1 MTSALDAT
9 SPAAPIDR
17 GSLLLQ
23 DGVHHLLSGG
33 EAPIPRAT
41 LDAYRRYAEDKAAG
55 LPGRNALEAEHASA
69 RESLG
74 RHLGMADGND
84 IAFLGSMS
92 AALAAA
98 IGAFDWREGDN
109 LVVLADEFP
118 SVVLAGRAVER
129 LGVELR
135 IIPVRPGEPPE
146 QAILGAIDPRTRLAA
161 ISHVSFRH
169 GLRIDVP
176 YLASRLH
183 AAGVALALDVSHSLG
198 VLEVPVAE
206 CDILVSCGH
215 KFLLGAHGTG
225 ILVWNGERLGL
236 PIHAT
241 PSWSSVRDYGMAGG
255 KLAFTPL
262 EGGRAFEMGNADFP
276 ALYALNSGL
285 DLLARSG
292 PTAIEEHALSLSG
305 ELRARLAAAGHAV
318 WTPEASERRGT
329 SIAIG
334 MERSVEIAAGLAEQ
348 GILVAS
354 GDGRIRISIH
364 GFNTEADVAAVVDA
378 LPRAVSNA

>member
-1 MTSALDAT
+1 MTSA
-9 SPAAPIDR
+9 PAPIDR
-17 GSLLLQ
+17 GSLLLP

-41 LDAYRRYAEDKAAG
+41 LDAYRRYTEAKAAG
-55 LPGRNALEAEHASA
+55 LPGRNALEAAHASA
-69 RESLG
+69 RETLG
-74 RHLGMADGND
+74 RHLGMQDGHD

-98 IGAFDWREGDN
+98 IGAFDWRDGDN

-118 SVVLAGRAVER
+118 SVVLAGRSVER

-135 IIPVRPGEPPE
+135 VVPVQPGEAPE
-146 QAILGAIDPRTRLAA
+146 QAILGAVDARTRLAA

-176 YLASRLH
+176 ALATRLH

-198 VLEVPVAE
+198 VLEIPVAE

-225 ILVWNGERLGL
+225 ILVWNETRLGR
-236 PIHAT
+236 PAHAT
-241 PSWSSVRDYGMAGG
+241 PSWSSVRDYDTADGR
-255 KLAFTPL
+255 LAFTPL

-276 ALYALNSGL
+276 ALYALKSGL
-285 DLLARSG
+285 DLLARSCAA
-292 PTAIEEHALSLSG
+292 AIERHALALSG

-334 MERSVEIAAGLAEQ
+334 MARSVEGAARLAEE
-348 GILVAS
+348 GVLVAS
-354 GDGRIRISIH
+354 GDGRIRISLH

-378 LPRAVSNA
+378 LSRAVSNP